1 LVGNGNSS
9 YIQHLQSLLLDPSH
23 LHFVDAVL
31 MHKLPPYYSLADL
44 AVWPLQEST
53 SMNDAASMSLPFI
66 ANDRLGARL
75 RISNKNALLYKQ
87 GNVEDLS
94 KKILWMI
101 QHPVERKKMGKR
113 GRALAVSQ
121 LSWRKI
127 AEAYLKG

>member
-1 LVGNGNSS
+1 
-9 YIQHLQSLLLDPSH
+9 
-23 LHFVDAVL
+23 
-31 MHKLPPYYSLADL
+31 
-44 AVWPLQEST
+44 
-53 SMNDAASMSLPFI
+53 
-66 ANDRLGARL
+66 
-75 RISNKNALLYKQ
+75 LYKQ